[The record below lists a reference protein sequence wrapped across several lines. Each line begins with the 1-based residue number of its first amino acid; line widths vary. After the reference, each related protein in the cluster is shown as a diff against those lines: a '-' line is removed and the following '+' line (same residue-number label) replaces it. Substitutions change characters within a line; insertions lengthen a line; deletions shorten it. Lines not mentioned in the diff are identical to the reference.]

1 MKPYWSGFVCGF
13 RRAMASP
20 GDLAVRVGF
29 FGIILVVMSAL
40 WKAALAANGGE
51 LHGYDYKALLWYIF
65 AAQTATIGVRPRT
78 IEEVGN
84 EIGSGAV
91 AVSMLRPVSVVGLR
105 LSIEVGEAIG
115 RLLGAIVFGAVL
127 TYLFA
132 GAPPSDAAIAL
143 AIPAVLLACTCNI
156 VSQHAFGGI
165 AFWLRDAKSTW
176 FVYQK
181 LVFLPGGMLLPLEML
196 PHWLEVPS
204 KLLPFAAMAYV
215 PGRIASGHPDPL
227 LMASQI
233 GWLLVL
239 LYTAVRVFGAGQR
252 RLELVGG

>member
-1 MKPYWSGFVCGF
+1 MCGF
-13 RRAMASP
+13 RRALASP
-20 GDLAVRVGF
+20 GDLLVRIGF
-29 FGIILVVMSAL
+29 FGIILLVMSAL

-51 LHGYDYKALLWYIF
+51 LHGYDYTALMWYIF

-84 EIGSGAV
+84 EIGTGAV

-115 RLLGAIVFGAVL
+115 RLLGAIVFGAAL

-132 GAPPSDAAIAL
+132 GSPPSVPALAL

-181 LVFLPGGMLLPLEML
+181 FVFLPGGMLLPLEML
-196 PHWLEVPS
+196 PHWLAAPS
-204 KLLPFAAMAYV
+204 RLLPFAAMAYV
-215 PGRIASGHPDPL
+215 PGRIAAGHIDIP
-227 LMASQI
+227 LMATQI
-233 GWLLVL
+233 AWLAVL
-239 LYTAVRVFGAGQR
+239 LYAAVRVFGAGQR